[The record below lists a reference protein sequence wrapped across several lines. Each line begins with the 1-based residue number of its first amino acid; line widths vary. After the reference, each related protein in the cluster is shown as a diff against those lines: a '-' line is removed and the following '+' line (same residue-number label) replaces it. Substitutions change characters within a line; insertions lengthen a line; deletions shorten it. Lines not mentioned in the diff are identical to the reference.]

1 MSQLGDA
8 VERVLTD
15 HQRKKFAYVLIPL
28 LAIICWWPAVSSA
41 LALVAGVIIAALLGN
56 PHQTITK
63 KMVSP
68 LLQWSIIGLGAGMN
82 LSVIGK
88 VGANGVLYT
97 IVGIVGTILLG
108 FALARWLGV
117 PPKLAT
123 LISVGTAIC
132 GGSAIAAVAPVI
144 EAEDRDVTVA
154 LGTVFVLNAAALV
167 IFPYIGHALN
177 LSQFAFGTWS
187 ALAIHDTSSVVGSSM
202 QFGPEALAVGT
213 TTKLVRALWIA
224 PVALTIG
231 AIYSRLLKKSEASA
245 KPKVPLFIIG
255 FLLTATLRT
264 FIPAISDIADIVAN
278 TAKRSLVMTLFLIGV
293 NLSPKTLKAVGV
305 KPLIHG
311 ISLWFLVGG
320 ATLAAILTGLI
331 SN

>member
-1 MSQLGDA
+1 
-8 VERVLTD
+8 
-15 HQRKKFAYVLIPL
+15 
-28 LAIICWWPAVSSA
+28 
-41 LALVAGVIIAALLGN
+41 
-56 PHQTITK
+56 
-63 KMVSP
+63 MVSP

>member
-1 MSQLGDA
+1 MLS
-8 VERVLTD
+8 D
-15 HQRKKFAYVLIPL
+15 HQRQRCSYILIPI
-28 LAIICWWPAVSSA
+28 LALFCWLPAVSSA
-41 LALVAGVIIAALLGN
+41 LALLGGVMIAALLGN
-56 PHQTITK
+56 PHQTVTK
-63 KMVSP
+63 KIVSP

-88 VGANGVLYT
+88 VGAHGVIYT
-97 IVGIVGTILLG
+97 IIGIVGTVMLG
-108 FALARWLGV
+108 FVLAKWLNV

-144 EAEDRDVTVA
+144 EAEDKDVTVS

-167 IFPYIGHALN
+167 VFPYIGHALN

-187 ALAIHDTSSVVGSSM
+187 ALAIHDTSSVVGASM
-202 QFGPEALAVGT
+202 LFGPEALAVGT

-231 AIYSRLLKKSEASA
+231 AIYSRLLKKSESAA
-245 KPKVPLFIIG
+245 KPKIPLFILG
-255 FLLTATLRT
+255 FLLAATART
-264 FIPAISDIADIVAN
+264 FIPAISDVADIIAT

-293 NLSPKTLKAVGV
+293 NLSPKTLKAVGLR
-305 KPLIHG
+305 PLIHG

-320 ATLAAILTGLI
+320 ATLGAILCGLI

>member
-1 MSQLGDA
+1 MS
-8 VERVLTD
+8 LTLSD
-15 HQRKKFAYVLIPL
+15 HLRQRYAYFLIPI
-28 LAIICWWPAVSSA
+28 LALACWLPAISSA
-41 LALVAGVIIAALLGN
+41 VALLGGVTIAALLGN
-56 PHQTITK
+56 PHQPLTK
-63 KMVSP
+63 KFVSP

-88 VGANGVLYT
+88 VGAHGVTYT

-108 FALARWLGV
+108 FALAKWLKV

-144 EAEDRDVTVA
+144 DADDKDVTVS

-167 IFPYIGHALN
+167 VFPYIGHALN

-231 AIYSRLLKKSEASA
+231 AIYSRLLHKSESAA
-245 KPKVPLFIIG
+245 KPKIPLFILG
-255 FLLTATLRT
+255 FLLAATVRSL
-264 FIPAISDIADIVAN
+264 IPAISDFADLIAN

-293 NLSPKTLKAVGV
+293 NLSPKTLKAVGLR
-305 KPLIHG
+305 PLIHG
-311 ISLWFLVGG
+311 ITLWFLVGG
-320 ATLAAILTGLI
+320 ATLGAILSGLI

>member
-1 MSQLGDA
+1 M
-8 VERVLTD
+8 
-15 HQRKKFAYVLIPL
+15 
-28 LAIICWWPAVSSA
+28 
-41 LALVAGVIIAALLGN
+41 IAALLGN
-56 PHQTITK
+56 PHQTVTK
-63 KMVSP
+63 KIVSP

-88 VGANGVLYT
+88 VGAHGVIYT
-97 IVGIVGTILLG
+97 IIGIVGTVMLG
-108 FALARWLGV
+108 FVLAKWLNV

-144 EAEDRDVTVA
+144 EAEDKDVTVS

-167 IFPYIGHALN
+167 VFPYIGHALN

-187 ALAIHDTSSVVGSSM
+187 ALAIHDTSSVVGASM
-202 QFGPEALAVGT
+202 LFGPEALAVGT

-231 AIYSRLLKKSEASA
+231 AIYSRLLKKSESAA
-245 KPKVPLFIIG
+245 KPKIPLFILG
-255 FLLTATLRT
+255 FLLAATART
-264 FIPAISDIADIVAN
+264 FIPAISDVADIIAT

-293 NLSPKTLKAVGV
+293 NLSPKTLKAVGLR
-305 KPLIHG
+305 PLIHG

-320 ATLAAILTGLI
+320 ATLGAILCGLI

>member
-1 MSQLGDA
+1 MNRILS
-8 VERVLTD
+8 D
-15 HQRKKFAYVLIPL
+15 HQRQRCAYLLIPI
-28 LAIICWWPAVSSA
+28 LAIGCWLPAVSSA
-41 LALVAGVIIAALLGN
+41 LALLGGVTIAALLGN
-56 PHQTITK
+56 PHQPTTK
-63 KMVSP
+63 KIVSP

-88 VGANGVLYT
+88 VGAGGVIYT

-108 FALARWLGV
+108 FTLAKWLKV

-144 EAEDRDVTVA
+144 EADDKDVTVS

-167 IFPYIGHALN
+167 VFPYIGHALN

-231 AIYSRLLKKSEASA
+231 AIYSRILKKSESAS
-245 KPKVPLFIIG
+245 KPKIPLFILG
-255 FLLTATLRT
+255 FLLAATLRT
-264 FIPAISDIADIVAN
+264 FIPAISEIAEFVAN

-293 NLSPKTLKAVGV
+293 NLSPKTLKAVGLR
-305 KPLIHG
+305 PLIHG
-311 ISLWFLVGG
+311 ISLWLLVGG
-320 ATLAAILTGLI
+320 ATLGAILSGLI